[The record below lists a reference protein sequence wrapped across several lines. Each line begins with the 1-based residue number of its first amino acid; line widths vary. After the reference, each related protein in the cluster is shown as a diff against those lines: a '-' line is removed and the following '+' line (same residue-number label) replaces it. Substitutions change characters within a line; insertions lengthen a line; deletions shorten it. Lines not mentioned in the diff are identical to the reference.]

1 MSFLM
6 KDEKTFEKY
15 NEIQKKVDNIIIK
28 TINSKLIYNKKIY
41 KSWVKIF

>member
-41 KSWVKIF
+41 KS

>member
-15 NEIQKKVDNIIIK
+15 NEIQKKVGNIIIK
-28 TINSKLIYNKKIY
+28 TINSKFIYNKKIY
-41 KSWVKIF
+41 KS

>member
-15 NEIQKKVDNIIIK
+15 DEIQKKVDNIIIK

-41 KSWVKIF
+41 KS